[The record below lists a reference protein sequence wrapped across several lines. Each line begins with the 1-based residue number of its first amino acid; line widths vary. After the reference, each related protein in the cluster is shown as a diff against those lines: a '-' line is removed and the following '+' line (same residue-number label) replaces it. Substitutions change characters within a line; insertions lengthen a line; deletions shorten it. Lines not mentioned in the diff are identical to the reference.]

1 MFTFG
6 LFSTHM
12 PYVVMVVF
20 YVLYFLF
27 ASPSSTQITVG
38 SNPGEQIATEQV
50 HQNITKT
57 ADNTHWYY
65 FSFASTLSNQTGWTT
80 TDLRKFY
87 DPPDK
92 KPKQDKYCSE
102 LFCRP
107 PPCVS

>member
-27 ASPSSTQITVG
+27 ASPSSTQITVD

-50 HQNITKT
+50 HQNISKT

-65 FSFASTLSNQTGWTT
+65 FSFSCTLSNQTGWTT

-92 KPKQDKYCSE
+92 KPIQDKYCSE